1 MTGWLAGWLFVMID
15 VVVNVDRVLCF
26 MFNAYQ
32 QLSLAHFESNL
43 VGLEKNEHQKCW
55 RRSITA
61 GFYF

>member
-1 MTGWLAGWLFVMID
+1 MID